1 MLALCV
7 GLSLVTNAE
16 HALTTSG
23 ELMDILQNFVL
34 WRAKIHFK
42 EKHLSI
48 KQFDTF
54 LSEYCKDKATSL
66 TQDFRIISQE
76 LFYTLPSIQ
85 ASQIYVSHHAT
96 CCMSMCMDSVD

>member
-1 MLALCV
+1 MMLWICA

-16 HALTTSG
+16 HALTASG
-23 ELMDILQNFVL
+23 ELMDILQNFIL
-34 WRAKIHFK
+34 WRAEVHFR

-54 LSEYCKDKATSL
+54 LNEYCKDKATSL
-66 TQDFRIISQE
+66 NQDFRIIAQE

-85 ASQIYVSHHAT
+85 ASQIYVSSLCHLL
-96 CCMSMCMDSVD
+96 